1 MRGRVVHSHTSNMFV
16 ISVTREVSQLEMSS
30 LKFDMGLR
38 RPSTSGVA
46 PMRLLMSVIAETIQL
61 EMGPYVAVAEFT
73 SALTASIAVLS
84 SALLVNA

>member
-1 MRGRVVHSHTSNMFV
+1 M
-16 ISVTREVSQLEMSS
+16 
-30 LKFDMGLR
+30 K
-38 RPSTSGVA
+38 
-46 PMRLLMSVIAETIQL
+46 LLMSVIAETIQL